1 MRCMPRKD
9 KRPQIDVTYCAPRGQ
24 TVRYL
29 MHSLHLIAGKSMDQ
43 IRGVRARRIFMIT
56 VIQEVREHIYNQFSP
71 QWSVDHKY
79 SFSNTQAHL
88 HILVLFQPLLN
99 VIAISL

>member
-1 MRCMPRKD
+1 
-9 KRPQIDVTYCAPRGQ
+9 
-24 TVRYL
+24 
-29 MHSLHLIAGKSMDQ
+29 
-43 IRGVRARRIFMIT
+43 MIT